1 MSLPATR
8 RNKKIIVLKYGHN
21 NFRGNFMFVFV
32 IKNIRLKK
40 SLTIYQLS
48 KMTNIART
56 YLVELENN
64 KKFNPS
70 LKTMYKIANALEV
83 KVDDLFY
90 SELDINDLKEEMYR
104 RIDEYGLDS
113 KEVLEVS
120 QVIDLLI
127 NIKMKKD

>member
-1 MSLPATR
+1 
-8 RNKKIIVLKYGHN
+8 
-21 NFRGNFMFVFV
+21 
-32 IKNIRLKK
+32 
-40 SLTIYQLS
+40 
-48 KMTNIART
+48 
-56 YLVELENN
+56 
-64 KKFNPS
+64 
-70 LKTMYKIANALEV
+70 MYKIANALEV

-127 NIKMKKD
+127 NVKMKKD